1 MRITIIHILFFVLF
15 IIILGCSQRD
25 NQDTNSNSIN
35 KTIKD
40 SSASVRSDTINYE
53 KTDLVLGQWK
63 RPDGGYIL
71 EIKTFNSGSFEASYY
86 NPKSIYISETQWKI
100 QEGYVYL
107 FVKFDDEGYP
117 GSYYSLGYYPDK
129 DLLVGFYHQ
138 AVIQQNFEVYFER
151 MK

>member
-1 MRITIIHILFFVLF
+1 MLIFILLTMF
-15 IIILGCSQRD
+15 LGCSQNENKED
-25 NQDTNSNSIN
+25 NSNL
-35 KTIKD
+35 KTNDSTEGNIKTTE
-40 SSASVRSDTINYE
+40 VDTVNYE
-53 KTDLVLGQWK
+53 KTDLILGRWK

-71 EIKTFNSGSFEASYY
+71 DIQNFQASSFEAAYY
-86 NPKSIYISETQWKI
+86 NPKSIFISETQWKI
-100 QEGYVYL
+100 QHAYVYL

-138 AVIQQNFEVYFER
+138 AVMQQNFEVYFER